1 LDDREGC
8 IVGLKIPDKES
19 IEKQLLTNPEILKE
33 TLKNNPALIEYVF
46 SDAEIQRKYI
56 KINPKVEDDL
66 KKISNETG
74 IGEGVLLGLGIAFL
88 LWIIFK
94 DR

>member
-1 LDDREGC
+1 M
-8 IVGLKIPDKES
+8 GLKIPDKES
-19 IEKQLLTNPEILKE
+19 IEKQLLENPEILKE

-56 KINPKVEDDL
+56 KINPKVEEDL

>member
-1 LDDREGC
+1 MM
-8 IVGLKIPDKES
+8 GLKIPDKES
-19 IEKQLLTNPEILKE
+19 IEKQLLENPEILKE

>member
-1 LDDREGC
+1 M
-8 IVGLKIPDKES
+8 VGLKIPDKES
-19 IEKQLLTNPEILKE
+19 IEKQLLENPEILKE